1 MMDFFIASAHAQEA
15 GGQQGNPI
23 FSLIFMGV
31 IVVLFYFLLIRPQT
45 KRQKEH
51 RQMVEALKKGDEV
64 VTQGGILGR
73 IEKVDE
79 QFITLDVGNE
89 QKLTLQRHA
98 IGSVVPKGTFDDK

>member
-1 MMDFFIASAHAQEA
+1 MDFFIASAYAQDA
-15 GGQQGNPI
+15 AAQQAPAWTGWI
-23 FSLIFMGV
+23 FIGV
-31 IVVLFYFLLIRPQT
+31 IFVLFYFLLIRPQT

-51 RQMVEALKKGDEV
+51 RQMVEGLKKGDEI

-79 QFITLDVGNE
+79 QFLTLDVGNG

-98 IGSVVPKGTFDDK
+98 VGSVVPKGTFEDK